1 MGLKEGFNKAMETVN
16 NVSNTVG
23 QVQQVVEQVKQPEK
37 AAATARNTRDT
48 KDAERI
54 YSFIDARENEIN
66 EVLNSKE
73 VEVTQEDRQA
83 LTDYLERLEE
93 LREKTKNR
101 IHKRLMEDREF
112 EHKVSKDMA
121 EINIKQQEVDAKK
134 VEAQASMVRAKNEG
148 LKAIGIF
155 SGNVIG
161 NALSSAVMLH
171 GIHTGAAVEM
181 YQGGSITSSTGKNQM
196 PKFADVTKVLYGPR
210 GL

>member
-1 MGLKEGFNKAMETVN
+1 MGIRDGINKVKNVVDNATETMDQIN
-16 NVSNTVG
+16 NVVNTVKNP
-23 QVQQVVEQVKQPEK
+23 QK
-37 AAATARNTRDT
+37 AAASAKNTRDT

-54 YSFIDARENEIN
+54 YNFIDERENEIN
-66 EVLNSKE
+66 EVLNSE
-73 VEVTQEDRQA
+73 EVTQEDRQA

-93 LREKTKNR
+93 LRDKTKNR
-101 IHKRLMEDREF
+101 VHKRLMEDREF
-112 EHKVSKDMA
+112 EHKVNKDMA
-121 EINIKQQEVDAKK
+121 DINIRQQEVDAKK